1 MCLICQTELCQEV
14 ALNRTESRSHRF
26 RKWHYSGVILVSIW
40 TRGGWSRV
48 WLGLNSVFRWCV
60 YASRIDVVI
69 LAHAV
74 DYIVLRA
81 P

>member
-1 MCLICQTELCQEV
+1 V
-14 ALNRTESRSHRF
+14 VGS
-26 RKWHYSGVILVSIW
+26 SIA
-40 TRGGWSRV
+40 
-48 WLGLNSVFRWCV
+48 VFRWCV

>member
-1 MCLICQTELCQEV
+1 M
-14 ALNRTESRSHRF
+14 ALFRRNTGLDLDSRRMVTSMVG
-26 RKWHYSGVILVSIW
+26 SSIIA
-40 TRGGWSRV
+40 
-48 WLGLNSVFRWCV
+48 VFRWCV

-69 LAHAV
+69 LARAV